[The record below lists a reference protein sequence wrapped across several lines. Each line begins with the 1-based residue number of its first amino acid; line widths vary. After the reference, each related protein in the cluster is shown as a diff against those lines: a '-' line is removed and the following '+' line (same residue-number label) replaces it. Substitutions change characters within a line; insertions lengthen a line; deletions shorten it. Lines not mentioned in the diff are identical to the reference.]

1 MTKIVFFFENTAKIQ
16 NIFSCSLRISSI
28 FGKYG
33 VLRGYT
39 LIIYKEVSYFFML
52 LFMMIFFAASE
63 IKVEEINA
71 LCKQTSAYGDS
82 LSSSL
87 QADVLFYILDVYF
100 IFTGLSNPYPP
111 WRRHRSLTIH
121 SLPSLPCR

>member
-16 NIFSCSLRISSI
+16 NIFSFSLRISSI
-28 FGKYG
+28 LGKYG
-33 VLRGYT
+33 CFMWLS
-39 LIIYKEVSYFFML
+39 LLYKEASYFFML

-71 LCKQTSAYGDS
+71 LCKQTSACGDS
-82 LSSSL
+82 LSSSP
-87 QADVLFYILDVYF
+87 QADVLFYMLGIYS
-100 IFTGLSNPYPP
+100 IFTGLSSPYPP

-121 SLPSLPCR
+121 SLPFLPCR

>member
-1 MTKIVFFFENTAKIQ
+1 MIAPSCRKKGHKEFVPIELAQIENAYLFLE
-16 NIFSCSLRISSI
+16 NM
-28 FGKYG
+28 G

-63 IKVEEINA
+63 IKVEETNA

-82 LSSSL
+82 FPHHHRLM
-87 QADVLFYILDVYF
+87 FYF
-100 IFTGLSNPYPP
+100 I
-111 WRRHRSLTIH
+111 
-121 SLPSLPCR
+121 C

>member
-82 LSSSL
+82 FPHHHRLM
-87 QADVLFYILDVYF
+87 FYF
-100 IFTGLSNPYPP
+100 I
-111 WRRHRSLTIH
+111 
-121 SLPSLPCR
+121 C

>member
-1 MTKIVFFFENTAKIQ
+1 M
-16 NIFSCSLRISSI
+16 
-28 FGKYG
+28 G

-63 IKVEEINA
+63 IKVKEINA

-82 LSSSL
+82 LSSSP
-87 QADVLFYILDVYF
+87 QADVLFYILGVYLYLLVF
-100 IFTGLSNPYPP
+100 QVLIYHGADTGV
-111 WRRHRSLTIH
+111 
-121 SLPSLPCR
+121 

>member
-1 MTKIVFFFENTAKIQ
+1 LKIRQKYR
-16 NIFSCSLRISSI
+16 IFSHVLCELAL
-28 FGKYG
+28 FLENMG

-71 LCKQTSAYGDS
+71 LCKQTSACGDS
-82 LSSSL
+82 LSSSP
-87 QADVLFYILDVYF
+87 QADVLFYF
-100 IFTGLSNPYPP
+100 I
-111 WRRHRSLTIH
+111 
-121 SLPSLPCR
+121 C

>member
-63 IKVEEINA
+63 IKVKEINA
-71 LCKQTSAYGDS
+71 LCKQH
-82 LSSSL
+82 
-87 QADVLFYILDVYF
+87 QPMVILYLYHHRLMFYF
-100 IFTGLSNPYPP
+100 I
-111 WRRHRSLTIH
+111 
-121 SLPSLPCR
+121 C

>member
-1 MTKIVFFFENTAKIQ
+1 MPSELAQIENAYLFLE
-16 NIFSCSLRISSI
+16 NM
-28 FGKYG
+28 G

-63 IKVEEINA
+63 IKVEETNA

-82 LSSSL
+82 FPHHHRLM
-87 QADVLFYILDVYF
+87 FYF
-100 IFTGLSNPYPP
+100 I
-111 WRRHRSLTIH
+111 
-121 SLPSLPCR
+121 C